1 MMIRSYR
8 VRIYPTKEQEI
19 LMNKHIDCCRFIW
32 NYMLALNLER
42 EKLGGRRLSQFNMN
56 KEITPLKKQ
65 QQYQWLNEV
74 STGSLQAIC
83 GDLNHAYENFFNGVC
98 RKPKFKKKAKAK
110 RIFPVVCN
118 KIYFKD
124 NNIIVLPLIGK
135 IKYQTDFKFIY
146 GIRSLK
152 FKNPRISNIGNK
164 WILSFGLEVDSQ
176 DYNLNDF
183 SVGIDLGIKD
193 LAVISY
199 DNNKSK
205 VYHNINKSKKVKYYK
220 SKLKH
225 IQRNLSRKYEKRK
238 SENFYNK
245 EMSKN
250 EIRELKKLKYLFR
263 KLTNIRDNYIHQVTA
278 EIINMLPNR
287 IVIEDLKVS
296 KMLKDKRLSSEIHE
310 QCFWKFRE
318 YLTYKC
324 EEKGI
329 ELVVADRY
337 YPSSKTCSFCGS
349 VKKNLKLSDRT
360 YICDKCGLIIDRDLN
375 AAINLMNY
383 IPQ

>member
-1 MMIRSYR
+1 M
-8 VRIYPTKEQEI
+8 
-19 LMNKHIDCCRFIW
+19 
-32 NYMLALNLER
+32 
-42 EKLGGRRLSQFNMN
+42 
-56 KEITPLKKQ
+56 
-65 QQYQWLNEV
+65 
-74 STGSLQAIC
+74 
-83 GDLNHAYENFFNGVC
+83 
-98 RKPKFKKKAKAK
+98 
-110 RIFPVVCN
+110 
-118 KIYFKD
+118 
-124 NNIIVLPLIGK
+124 IGK
-135 IKYQTDFKFIY
+135 VKYQTDFKFIY

-152 FKNPRISNIGNK
+152 FKNPRISNIGSK

-176 DYNLNDF
+176 DYNLNNF

-193 LAVISY
+193 LAVVFY

-250 EIRELKKLKYLFR
+250 EIRQLKKLQYLFR

-278 EIINMLPNR
+278 EIINMFPNR

-360 YICDKCGLIIDRDLN
+360 YICDKCGLTIDRDLN

>member
-1 MMIRSYR
+1 MIRSYK

-32 NYMLALNLER
+32 NYMLALNLKR
-42 EKLGGRRLSQFNMN
+42 EELGEYPMSGYKMN
-56 KEITPLKKQ
+56 KEITPLKRQ
-65 QQYQWLNEV
+65 PQYEWLNEV
-74 STGSLQAIC
+74 SVYSLQTIC
-83 GDLNHAYENFFNGVC
+83 ADLNQAYENFFNKIC

-110 RIFPVVCN
+110 RTFPIRCDRM
-118 KIYFKD
+118 YFKD
-124 NNIIVLPLIGK
+124 DYYMILPVIGK
-135 IKYQTDFKFIY
+135 IGYKTDFNFPI
-146 GIRSLK
+146 GNNILK

-164 WILSFGLEVDSQ
+164 WILTFGLEVEKQ

-193 LAVISY
+193 LAVVSY
-199 DNNKSK
+199 DDNKSK

-225 IQRNLSRKYEKRK
+225 IQRNLDRKYRKRK

-250 EIRELKKLKYLFR
+250 EIIELKKLQYLYR
-263 KLTNIRDNYIHQVTA
+263 KLANIRDNYIHQVTA
-278 EIINMLPNR
+278 EIVNMLPKR

-296 KMLKDKRLSSEIHE
+296 NMMKDKRLSEEIQE
-310 QCFWKFRE
+310 QCFYKFRE

-329 ELVVADRY
+329 ELVVADKY
-337 YPSSKTCSFCGS
+337 YPSSKTCSCCGNI
-349 VKKNLKLSDRT
+349 KKTLKLSDRI
-360 YICDKCGLIIDRDLN
+360 YICDKCGFTIDRDLN

>member
-1 MMIRSYR
+1 MIRSYR

-42 EKLGGRRLSQFNMN
+42 EKLGERRLSQFNMN

-65 QQYQWLNEV
+65 PQYQWLNEV
-74 STGSLQAIC
+74 SAGSLQVIC

-110 RIFPVVCN
+110 RILPVVCN

-124 NNIIVLPLIGK
+124 NNTIVLPLIGK
-135 IKYQTDFKFIY
+135 VKYQTDFKFIC

-152 FKNPRISNIGNK
+152 FKNPRISNIGSK

-176 DYNLNDF
+176 DYNLNNF

-193 LAVISY
+193 LAVVSY

-250 EIRELKKLKYLFR
+250 EIRQLKKLRYLFR

-383 IPQ
+383 ISQ

>member
-1 MMIRSYR
+1 MIRSYK
-8 VRIYPTKEQEI
+8 VRIYPTKEQEM

-42 EKLGGRRLSQFNMN
+42 EELGEYPLCKFAMCN
-56 KEITPLKKQ
+56 ELTLLKKQ
-65 QQYQWLNEV
+65 PQYKWLNGV
-74 STGSLQAIC
+74 STDSLQIVC
-83 GDLNHAYENFFNGVC
+83 GDLDEAYKAFFGKI
-98 RKPKFKKKAKAK
+98 RGKPKFKKKAKSK
-110 RIFPVVCN
+110 RAFPVRCN
-118 KIYFKD
+118 RTYFKND
-124 NNIIVLPLIGK
+124 KYIVIPVIGK
-135 IKYQTDFKFIY
+135 VKYKTDFTFQY
-146 GIRSLK
+146 GFNALRI
-152 FKNPRISNIGNK
+152 KNPRISNIGNK
-164 WILSFGLEVDSQ
+164 WILAFALEIEKQ
-176 DYNLNDF
+176 DYSLNDF

-205 VYHNINKSKKVKYYK
+205 IYHNINKSKKVKYYK
-220 SKLKH
+220 SKLAH
-225 IQRNLSRKYEKRK
+225 IQRNLDRKYRKRK

-250 EIRELKKLKYLFR
+250 EAREIKKIQYIYY
-263 KLTNIRDNYIHQVTA
+263 KLANIRDNYIHQVTA
-278 EIINMLPNR
+278 EIINMLPKR

-296 KMLKDKRLSSEIHE
+296 DMLKDKRLSGEIQE

-329 ELVVADRY
+329 ELVIADRY
-337 YPSSKTCSFCGS
+337 YPSSKTCSCCGNI
-349 VKKNLKLSDRT
+349 KKVLKLSNRT
-360 YICDKCGLIIDRDLN
+360 YICDKCGFTIDRDLN

-383 IPQ
+383 TVQ

>member
-1 MMIRSYR
+1 MIRSYK

-32 NYMLALNLER
+32 NYMLALNLKR
-42 EKLGGRRLSQFNMN
+42 EELGEYPMSGYKMN
-56 KEITPLKKQ
+56 KEITPLKRQ
-65 QQYQWLNEV
+65 PQYEWLNEV
-74 STGSLQAIC
+74 SVYSLQTIC
-83 GDLNHAYENFFNGVC
+83 ADLNQAYENFFNKIC

-110 RIFPVVCN
+110 RTFPIRCDRM
-118 KIYFKD
+118 YFKD
-124 NNIIVLPLIGK
+124 DYYMILPVIGK
-135 IKYQTDFKFIY
+135 IGYKTDFNFPI
-146 GIRSLK
+146 GNNILK

-164 WILSFGLEVDSQ
+164 WILTFGLEVKKQ

-193 LAVISY
+193 LAVVSY
-199 DNNKSK
+199 DDNKSK

-225 IQRNLSRKYEKRK
+225 IQRNLDRKYRKRK

-250 EIRELKKLKYLFR
+250 EIIELKKLQYLYR
-263 KLTNIRDNYIHQVTA
+263 KLANIRDNYIHQVTA
-278 EIINMLPNR
+278 EIVNMLPKR

-296 KMLKDKRLSSEIHE
+296 NMLKDKRLSEEIQE
-310 QCFWKFRE
+310 QCFYKFRE

-329 ELVVADRY
+329 ELVVADKY
-337 YPSSKTCSFCGS
+337 YPSSKTCSCCGNI
-349 VKKNLKLSDRT
+349 KKNLKLSDRT
-360 YICDKCGLIIDRDLN
+360 YICDKCGFIIDRDLN

>member
-1 MMIRSYR
+1 MIRSYK

-32 NYMLALNLER
+32 NYMLALNLKR
-42 EKLGGRRLSQFNMN
+42 EELGEYPLSHFDMC
-56 KEITPLKKQ
+56 KEITILKRQ
-65 QQYQWLNEV
+65 SQYSWLSEI
-74 STGSLQAIC
+74 SIGSLQTIC
-83 GDLNHAYENFFNGVC
+83 GDLSNSYKRFFNGVS
-98 RKPKFKKKAKAK
+98 RKPKFKKKTKSKKA
-110 RIFPVVCN
+110 FPVKCDGV
-118 KIYFKD
+118 YFKND
-124 NNIIVLPLIGK
+124 RTAVLPIIGK
-135 IKYQTDFKFIY
+135 IKYKTDFIFEY
-146 GIRSLK
+146 GTKALK
-152 FKNPRISNIGNK
+152 FRNPRISNIGNK
-164 WILSFGLEVDSQ
+164 WILTFGLEVEKQ

-193 LAVISY
+193 LAVVSY
-199 DNNKSK
+199 NGDKSK

-250 EIRELKKLKYLFR
+250 EIRELRKLQHIYR
-263 KLTNIRDNYIHQVTA
+263 RLTNIRDNYIHQVTA
-278 EIINMLPNR
+278 EIAYLLPKR
-287 IVIEDLKVS
+287 IVIEGLDIS
-296 KMLKDKRLSSEIHE
+296 DMLKDKRLSSEIQE
-310 QCFWKFRE
+310 QCFYKFRE

-324 EEKGI
+324 EDKGI
-329 ELVVADRY
+329 ELVIADRY
-337 YPSSKTCSFCGS
+337 YPSSKTCSCCGNI
-349 VKKNLKLSDRT
+349 KNNLKLNDRT
-360 YICDKCGLIIDRDLN
+360 YVCDKCGFIIDRDLN

>member
-1 MMIRSYR
+1 MIRSYK

-42 EKLGGRRLSQFNMN
+42 EKVGLHPLSGYKMCN
-56 KEITPLKKQ
+56 ELTLLKRQ
-65 QQYQWLNEV
+65 PQYIWLNEV
-74 STGSLQAIC
+74 SRASLAVTC
-83 GDLNHAYENFFNGVC
+83 NDLGEAYKRFFNKVNN
-98 RKPKFKKKAKAK
+98 KPKFKKKAKAK
-110 RIFPVVCN
+110 RAFPARCDAT
-118 KIYFKD
+118 YFK
-124 NNIIVLPLIGK
+124 NGGVVVLPTIGK
-135 IKYQTDFKFIY
+135 IKYKTDFEFPY
-146 GIRSLK
+146 GVKILGI
-152 FKNPRISNIGNK
+152 KNPRISNIGNK
-164 WILSFGLEVDSQ
+164 WILTFGLEVEKQ

-193 LAVISY
+193 LAVVSY
-199 DNNKSK
+199 DDNKSK

-250 EIRELKKLKYLFR
+250 EIRELEKIQYLYR

-278 EIINMLPNR
+278 EIVNMLPKR

-296 KMLKDKRLSSEIHE
+296 KMLKDKRLSEEIQE
-310 QCFWKFRE
+310 QCFYKFRE

-329 ELVVADRY
+329 ELVVADKY
-337 YPSSKTCSFCGS
+337 YPSSKTCSCCGNI
-349 VKKNLKLSDRT
+349 KKTLKLGDRT
-360 YICDKCGLIIDRDLN
+360 YICDKCGLTIDRDLN